1 VVFHPHYHRAE
12 PGSYRPVT
20 FADPA
25 NTFHEKAA
33 LCRAAE
39 NGCYFATV
47 NFASAGSPTT
57 SAIVGPDGVV
67 ISYQPYGEEGVLIAD
82 IDLAAATRL
91 LAARLRST
99 P

>member
-1 VVFHPHYHRAE
+1 
-12 PGSYRPVT
+12 
-20 FADPA
+20 
-25 NTFHEKAA
+25 
-33 LCRAAE
+33 
-39 NGCYFATV
+39 V

-57 SAIVGPDGVV
+57 SAIVNPDGVV

-99 P
+99 C